1 MIGAGQRTFGINKF
15 VINSKLK
22 GIIIMAG
29 IEKSFLKSVV
39 ALGISTPTPKDKD
52 HKHWVGTG
60 FLVGFH
66 HEKDEVYLI
75 TNKHV
80 VQDQEVLFIRFN
92 TLDGAPANDF
102 PLQIKDDKG
111 VVQFSFHPN
120 PQIDIVAVS
129 LNLDLLKSS
138 NSSFDFYDLEKDV
151 YTLEQMENNQLHEG
165 SLVYALGFPMNL
177 VDQDR
182 QYPICRLGCI
192 SRISNAFD
200 IDNAV
205 DFLVDAQ
212 TFPGNSGGPIVS
224 RAECATSNQ
233 KMVLL
238 GILRAYI
245 TYQEALFSMQTGRQ
259 RSMME
264 ENSGLTIVHPV
275 DRILEVV
282 EFERKRISLL
292 SAVPKRKIKKT
303 PSSKIEK

>member
-1 MIGAGQRTFGINKF
+1 
-15 VINSKLK
+15 
-22 GIIIMAG
+22 MAG
-29 IEKSFLKSVV
+29 IEKKFLNSVV
-39 ALGISTPTPKDKD
+39 ALGISTPTPDDKN

-66 HEKDEVYLI
+66 KEKDEVYLV

-80 VQDQEVLFIRFN
+80 VQDQNQLYIRFN
-92 TLDGAPANDF
+92 TLNGAPANDF
-102 PLQIKDDKG
+102 PLTIRDRKG
-111 VVQFSFHPN
+111 LVQFSFHPN
-120 PQIDIVAVS
+120 EQIDIVAVS
-129 LNLDLLKSS
+129 LNLEFLKSS
-138 NSSFDFYDLEKDV
+138 NSSFDFYDLSKDA
-151 YTLEQMENNQLHEG
+151 YTLDEMEKNQLNEG

-200 IDNAV
+200 VDNAI

-224 RAECATSNQ
+224 RSECSTAKKSIA
-233 KMVLL
+233 LL

-245 TYQEALFSMQTGRQ
+245 PYQEALYSMQTGRQ

-264 ENSGLTIVHPV
+264 ENSGLTVVHPV
-275 DRILEVV
+275 DRLLEVV
-282 EFERKRISLL
+282 EIEQHRITLL
-292 SAVPKRKIKKT
+292 QAHPKRRNRSKQDLSSNKADIK
-303 PSSKIEK
+303 

>member
-1 MIGAGQRTFGINKF
+1 
-15 VINSKLK
+15 
-22 GIIIMAG
+22 MAG
-29 IEKSFLKSVV
+29 IEKRFLNSVV
-39 ALGISTPTPKDKD
+39 ALGISAPTPTDKD

-66 HEKDEVYLI
+66 HENDEIYLI

-80 VQDQEVLFIRFN
+80 VQDQNILYIRFN

-102 PLQIKDDKG
+102 PLPIKDEKG
-111 VVQFSFHPN
+111 VVLFSFHPN

-129 LNLDLLKSS
+129 LNLDFLKSN
-138 NSSFDFYDLEKDV
+138 NSSFDFYDLEKDT

-165 SLVYALGFPMNL
+165 SLVFALGFPMNL

-200 IDNAV
+200 VENAV

-233 KMVLL
+233 KMTLL
-238 GILRAYI
+238 GIVRAYI
-245 TYQEALFSMQTGRQ
+245 PYQEALYSIQTGRQ
-259 RSMME
+259 RSLME
-264 ENSGLTIVHPV
+264 ENSGLTVVHPV

-282 EFERKRISLL
+282 KSEHERIFLL
-292 SAVPKRKIKKT
+292 SAVPKRKIRKT
-303 PSSKIEK
+303 PNLGKIEK

>member
-1 MIGAGQRTFGINKF
+1 M
-15 VINSKLK
+15 V
-22 GIIIMAG
+22 G
-29 IEKSFLKSVV
+29 IEKRFLNSVV
-39 ALGISTPTPKDKD
+39 ALGVSVPTPNDSN

-66 HEKDEVYLI
+66 RDNDEVYLI

-80 VQDQEVLFIRFN
+80 VQDQTILFIRFN
-92 TLDGAPANDF
+92 TLDGASANDF
-102 PLQIKDDKG
+102 PFRIKDEKG
-111 VVQFSFHPN
+111 LIQFSFHPN
-120 PQIDIVAVS
+120 PHIDIVAVS
-129 LNLDLLKSS
+129 LNLDFLKSN

-151 YTLEQMENNQLHEG
+151 YTLEQMESNQLHEG
-165 SLVYALGFPMNL
+165 SLVFALGFPMNL

-200 IDNAV
+200 VENAV

-224 RAECATSNQ
+224 RAECATSRQ
-233 KMVLL
+233 KKGLL
-238 GILRAYI
+238 GIVRAYI
-245 TYQEALFSMQTGRQ
+245 PYQEALYSMQTGRQ

-264 ENSGLTIVHPV
+264 ENSGLTVVHPV

-282 EFERKRISLL
+282 KYEQTRISLL
-292 SAVPKRKIKKT
+292 EAKPKKKSRKMTTSTPKKADA
-303 PSSKIEK
+303 K

>member
-1 MIGAGQRTFGINKF
+1 
-15 VINSKLK
+15 
-22 GIIIMAG
+22 MAG
-29 IEKSFLKSVV
+29 IEKRFLNSVV
-39 ALGISTPTPKDKD
+39 ALGVSAPTPTEKD

-66 HEKDEVYLI
+66 HDGNDEIYLI

-80 VQDQEVLFIRFN
+80 VQDQKELLIRFN
-92 TLDGAPANDF
+92 SLDDAPANDF
-102 PLQIKDDKG
+102 PLQIKDAKG

-129 LNLDLLKSS
+129 INVDFLKSK
-138 NSSFDFYDLEKDV
+138 NSSFDFYDLEKDI
-151 YTLEQMENNQLHEG
+151 YTLEKMECNQIHEG
-165 SLVYALGFPMNL
+165 SLVFALGFPMNL

-200 IDNAV
+200 VDDAI

-233 KMVLL
+233 KMGLL
-238 GILRAYI
+238 GIVRAYI
-245 TYQEALFSMQTGRQ
+245 PYQEALYSLQTGRQ

-264 ENSGLTIVHPV
+264 ENSGLTVVHPV

-282 EFERKRISLL
+282 RFEQTRIFLGR
-292 SAVPKRKIKKT
+292 AAPKRKNRKKL
-303 PSSKIEK
+303 PLKK

>member
-1 MIGAGQRTFGINKF
+1 
-15 VINSKLK
+15 
-22 GIIIMAG
+22 MAG
-29 IEKSFLKSVV
+29 IEKRFLNSVV
-39 ALGISTPTPKDKD
+39 ALGVSAPTPDD
-52 HKHWVGTG
+52 QEHKHWVGTG
-60 FLVGFH
+60 FLVGYH
-66 HEKDEVYLI
+66 HDANEVYLI

-80 VQDQEVLFIRFN
+80 VQDQNTLFIRFN

-102 PLQIKDDKG
+102 PLKIKDEKG
-111 VVQFSFHPN
+111 VVLFSFHPN

-138 NSSFDFYDLEKDV
+138 NSSFDFYDLEEDAN
-151 YTLEQMENNQLHEG
+151 TLAQMEKNQLHEG
-165 SLVYALGFPMNL
+165 SLVFALGFPMNL
-177 VDQDR
+177 VDLDR

-200 IDNAV
+200 VDNAI

-233 KMVLL
+233 KVVLL

-245 TYQEALFSMQTGRQ
+245 PYQEVLCSMQTGRP
-259 RSMME
+259 RSTME
-264 ENSGLTIVHPV
+264 ENSGLTVVHPV

-282 EFERKRISLL
+282 NFEQTRIALL
-292 SAVPKRKIKKT
+292 QANPKRKNGKKN
-303 PSSKIEK
+303 SSMSEAL